1 MLHVLTNWSHL
12 RKRIRIQTTF
22 EVTKWKSQRT
32 EKGFGF
38 DWVRSNET
46 WLGLSKVRIKWWRP
60 HRLLLLWRHARM
72 HKALK
77 LLLMDKIKKKNS
89 SQCQRIWLAFS
100 ESSRLLAIFLCV
112 HPWGP
117 VLHDGWKAKRWINPQ
132 GLIKWK
138 MMGQTFYLPHCHRGH
153 LNEKFFQIG
162 ILRGQISGKAMG
174 PA

>member
-1 MLHVLTNWSHL
+1 MPHVLTNWSHL
-12 RKRIRIQTTF
+12 RRRIRIQTTF

-77 LLLMDKIKKKNS
+77 LLLMDKKKKS
-89 SQCQRIWLAFS
+89 SQCQWIWLAFS

-112 HPWGP
+112 HHLGP
-117 VLHDGWKAKRWINPQ
+117 CITWWLESKKVNK
-132 GLIKWK
+132 
-138 MMGQTFYLPHCHRGH
+138 
-153 LNEKFFQIG
+153 
-162 ILRGQISGKAMG
+162 
-174 PA
+174 PARVN